1 MPATLSR
8 LVHPRRTHHTTV
20 CNHWVHEAVYP
31 PCYLA
36 QAYTAQGRLDDSA
49 SLVGESLVMDRRLR
63 GNKHHSDVAASL
75 HSLAQVYKAR
85 SRLDDSASLHEE
97 SLAMFRRIHGSE
109 DHHDVA
115 VSLHSLAH
123 VPGSGSIG

>member
-49 SLVGESLVMDRRLR
+49 SLHEETLAMRRRLH
-63 GNKHHSDVAASL
+63 GNEDHSDVAASL
-75 HSLAQVYKAR
+75 RSLAQVYKAQG
-85 SRLDDSASLHEE
+85 RLDDSASLAGE
-97 SLAMFRRIHGSE
+97 SLVIARRLHGSK
-109 DHHDVA
+109 DHSDVA
-115 VSLHSLAH
+115 
-123 VPGSGSIG
+123 

>member
-49 SLVGESLVMDRRLR
+49 SLHEVSLALARRL
-63 GNKHHSDVAASL
+63 
-75 HSLAQVYKAR
+75 
-85 SRLDDSASLHEE
+85 
-97 SLAMFRRIHGSE
+97 HGSK
-109 DHHDVA
+109 DHGEVA
-115 VSLHSLAH
+115 VSLHSLVH
-123 VPGSGSIG
+123 VYKAQGRMDDSASLSAIIAKFVSLPRTRA